1 MKNVFLRKHTAED
14 IDGQIAKILR
24 GLGNPEPPLRI
35 EDVREL
41 LRLDTKFYSST
52 DTGILRETISRL
64 FVGAKQLINRPALLG
79 DALSKFQLKALWLP
93 DHKRILIDNSVPKI
107 KHRWIEAHEV
117 THSVL
122 PWHRDCLFGDTEQ
135 TLRPS
140 CHEQLEG
147 EANFGA
153 GRLLFLGDRFAR
165 ESADFEI
172 GLAAVKALSKTY
184 GNTLTSTLWRFV
196 ECLGDERP
204 LVGLVSIHPHN
215 PVQSTVAVPVCRYF
229 IRSRAFG
236 DQFPHMNENDVFE
249 IAKLYCGRQT
259 GGPLGATTITLTNV
273 RGESC
278 VFKFETFYNG
288 YDALTLGS
296 FKQLAKSQSWAR
308 FDE

>member
-1 MKNVFLRKHTAED
+1 MKNAFLRRHTAED

-52 DTGILRETISRL
+52 DAGIFRETISRM
-64 FVGAKQLINRPALLG
+64 FVGARQVINRPSLLG
-79 DALSKFQLKALWLP
+79 DALTKFQLKALWIP
-93 DHKRILIDNSVPKI
+93 DHKRILIDSSVPKI

-135 TLRPS
+135 TLTPS
-140 CHEQLEG
+140 CHEKLED

-153 GRLLFLGDRFAR
+153 GRLLFLGERFLR
-165 ESADFEI
+165 ESADFAI
-172 GLAAVKALSKTY
+172 GLDAVRALSKRY

-204 LVGLVSIHPHN
+204 LVGLVSVHPRR
-215 PVQSTVAVPVCRYF
+215 PVQSMVAVPVCRYF
-229 IRSRAFG
+229 IRSRAF
-236 DQFPHMNENDVFE
+236 DAQFPNVNENDVFE
-249 IAKLYCGRQT
+249 IAKLYCGRQS
-259 GGPLGATTITLTNV
+259 GGPLGEAQITLTNA
-273 RGESC
+273 RAEARA
-278 VFKFETFYNG
+278 FKFETFYNG
-288 YDALTLGS
+288 YDALTLGAYS
-296 FKQLAKSQSWAR
+296 
-308 FDE
+308 EP